1 MTEITRVPL
10 QPIAKGS
17 LTKLWLAVA
26 LAVAAAVALA
36 FLLAPRGLDVDTIV
50 AGSGPTPGPE
60 DVAFI
65 RYTGRLDDGTV
76 FDQSQDIALPIPGIF
91 PEGTPLPLDG
101 VVPGFRE
108 GLQQMQ
114 AGGTY
119 ELFIPADLAY
129 GEMGQPDPTGEGGVP
144 PNADLTFNVELIEFM
159 SREEFESRIA
169 RFQEALQAQQNA
181 LGVPGNGDGALPP
194 PPPAPVPAQ

>member
-17 LTKLWLAVA
+17 LTKLWVAVA

-36 FLLAPRGLDVDTIV
+36 FWLAPRGVDVDTIT

-76 FDQSQDIALPIPGIF
+76 FDQSQDISLPVPGIF

-101 VVPGFRE
+101 VVPGFAE

-119 ELFIPADLAY
+119 ELYIPSHLAY
-129 GEMGQPDPTGEGGVP
+129 GETGQPDPTGEGGVP
-144 PNADLTFNVELIEFM
+144 PNADLTFDIELIEFM
-159 SREEFESRIA
+159 SREDFESRIA
-169 RFQEALQAQQNA
+169 RFQEALQAQQGGLGLPNA
-181 LGVPGNGDGALPP
+181 GAEGV
-194 PPPAPVPAQ
+194 PPPAATGQ